1 VTRIL
6 VKKQYNRFPPHGFAV
21 NQMASL
27 IEMLA
32 ISKVYGQGNGVTKAL
47 DNLDLTVEEGGFIAL
62 MGPSGS
68 GKTTLIHIMGFVLK
82 PTSGKYLF
90 KGKDYGEASEKTLL
104 ENRRRIG
111 FIFQSFHLLPML
123 NVRKNV
129 ELTAMIS
136 GMRKPEREERVMRLI
151 EQVGLREK
159 ADSKVYNLSRG
170 QMQRVAIARALVNN
184 PELILAD
191 EPTANLDSENRENIM
206 SILERLNRETGV
218 TIILA
223 THDEHVANKCNRIL
237 YLENGRLIREA

>member
-1 VTRIL
+1 M
-6 VKKQYNRFPPHGFAV
+6 GA
-21 NQMASL
+21 L
-27 IEMLA
+27 IEMVN

-47 DNLDLTVEEGGFIAL
+47 DNIDLTVEKGDFIAL

-68 GKTTLIHIMGFVLK
+68 GKTTLIHIIGFVLK

-104 ENRRRIG
+104 EKRRRIG

-123 NVRKNV
+123 DVKRNV

-136 GMRKPEREERVMRLI
+136 GMSNLESRKRVMELI

-159 ADSKVYNLSRG
+159 AGSKIHNLSRG

-184 PELILAD
+184 PEFILAD
-191 EPTANLDSENRENIM
+191 EPTANLDSENRRNIM
-206 SILERLNRETGV
+206 DILERLNQEMEV
-218 TIILA
+218 TMILA
-223 THDEHVANKCNRIL
+223 THDEHVAKKCSKTL
-237 YLENGRLIREA
+237 YLENGRFVKEA